1 MSAGNTGGTGSSGSG
16 TGGAAPAPPLHA
28 AALGTEHYVGH
39 ESQIG
44 AIIPT
49 HNAIR
54 VHQHTKLMRS
64 GDATRYYVRLAMRE
78 HIVTQVHANALQSLA
93 LRLIASEAV
102 RRTQRK
108 LLASDTLV

>member
-1 MSAGNTGGTGSSGSG
+1 MAR
-16 TGGAAPAPPLHA
+16 
-28 AALGTEHYVGH
+28 AALAVVLYWWRRAAGTPTQQLWEHYVGH

-44 AIIPT
+44 AITPT

-54 VHQHTKLMRS
+54 VHQHTKLMCS
-64 GDATRYYVRLAMRE
+64 GDATRNYVRLAMRE

-102 RRTQRK
+102 CRTQRE
-108 LLASDTLV
+108 LLASDALV